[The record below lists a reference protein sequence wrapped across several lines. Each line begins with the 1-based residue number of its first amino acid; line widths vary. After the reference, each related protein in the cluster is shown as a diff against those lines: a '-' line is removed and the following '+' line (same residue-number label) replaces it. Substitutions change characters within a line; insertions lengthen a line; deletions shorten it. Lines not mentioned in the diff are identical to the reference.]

1 MSEPTDIPR
10 MREALKG
17 NARFRALPEGH
28 KAKLF
33 QGMGKI
39 CEWLNDDVFA
49 EDFSNRN
56 SLKHDKESL
65 IGPFKRILLILH
77 AHREISIDL
86 IDGLLRFEKTGL
98 GKVNSAA
105 AVAELD
111 AFRRTAARLLT
122 IVERAE
128 PSRLLTI
135 PKKRQ
140 HRL

>member
-56 SLKHDKESL
+56 SLKHDKSL
-65 IGPFKRILLILH
+65 IGPLKRILLILH

-86 IDGLLRFEKTGL
+86 IDGLLRFEKTG
-98 GKVNSAA
+98 SARSTQPPPWQNWTPSGA
-105 AVAELD
+105 QPPGYSRSSSEPNRAVC
-111 AFRRTAARLLT
+111 
-122 IVERAE
+122 
-128 PSRLLTI
+128 
-135 PKKRQ
+135 
-140 HRL
+140 